1 VANLSETC
9 DPDNAVQLITKV
21 QVAPNNTND
30 NTLLLE
36 ALPDLKERSGL
47 ETLYTDGPYAG
58 PEVDEAL
65 QHHQVEQI
73 QTGINGR
80 PLDPGKLYLV
90 DFEIEQNESGVPT
103 SPVPKAERSG
113 QAEQSQTQLSGGLR
127 PVPLPEL
134 SVWGTRTLSGSA
146 REKTP
151 RLSSRLS
158 CYAGRGGP
166 TAPQDAAE
174 QTRGQEPPGGH
185 RRHSPRSETSLSYRQ
200 VAGARAISHD
210 LPDGWFGSHD
220 QSSPHSP
227 LLGREKEG
235 RKAENGRR
243 KGCESH
249 STAASSFFLPISEGA
264 FERPEI
270 VYGVSESLPRLLKN
284 CYCSAIKNEFL
295 WIYSV

>member
-103 SPVPKAERSG
+103 HITCPQGQSVPVR
-113 QAEQSQTQLSGGLR
+113 LSRRTSTR
-127 PVPLPEL
+127 P
-134 SVWGTRTLSGSA
+134 SA
-146 REKTP
+146 RAVRLGHKNAVRLGPGKDAPPFVSPFLLRRSRWPNGAARCGRANKRARTTGRPSKAQSEK
-151 RLSSRLS
+151 
-158 CYAGRGGP
+158 
-166 TAPQDAAE
+166 
-174 QTRGQEPPGGH
+174 
-185 RRHSPRSETSLSYRQ
+185 
-200 VAGARAISHD
+200 
-210 LPDGWFGSHD
+210 
-220 QSSPHSP
+220 
-227 LLGREKEG
+227 
-235 RKAENGRR
+235 
-243 KGCESH
+243 
-249 STAASSFFLPISEGA
+249 
-264 FERPEI
+264 
-270 VYGVSESLPRLLKN
+270 
-284 CYCSAIKNEFL
+284 
-295 WIYSV
+295 